1 MTMATAGASPVS
13 RRVADP
19 GVALARRPAPPTVL
33 DPMTLVAAY
42 SEHRGAVYRLA
53 YQILG
58 DGPAAEDAV
67 HDAFLKLWTGGT
79 QFDAAR
85 GSMRGLLLTI
95 TRHTSVDVT
104 RKRARRRRTE
114 SAYYN
119 DEAHVTDG
127 PESAT
132 ERSETAGNLRDAL
145 RELPYEQRRA
155 IEAAYFAGR
164 SQREIAASSA
174 VPIGTVKSRMRLGM
188 RKLAAT
194 LCDMGGGEHAAAAR
208 TRQQP
213 RATVEAHGQYGRE

>member
-1 MTMATAGASPVS
+1 MTMATAGASAVS

-19 GVALARRPAPPTVL
+19 GVAVARHPKPIAL
-33 DPMTLVAAY
+33 DPITLVAAY
-42 SEHRGAVYRLA
+42 SEHRRAVYRLA

-67 HDAFLKLWTGGT
+67 HDAYLKLWTGGT

-104 RKRARRRRTE
+104 RKRARRRRSE
-114 SAYYN
+114 SAYHN
-119 DEAHVTDG
+119 DAAHVTDG

-132 ERSETAGNLRDAL
+132 ERAEAAGGLRDAL

-194 LCDMGGGEHAAAAR
+194 LRDMSGEHAAAAHAR
-208 TRQQP
+208 PQP
-213 RATVEAHGQYGRE
+213 RPTVEAHEQYGRE